1 MLLLLSAVT
10 PFGVTT
16 AVDTLSAKV
25 ELISRTACALG
36 TAAHTALANT
46 VVEFS
51 SLSQLTRTLIA
62 CGGSVGLP
70 DIFAWQWHT

>member
-1 MLLLLSAVT
+1 MLLLLSAIT

-25 ELISRTACALG
+25 ELISRTACAFG

-46 VVEFS
+46 VVAC
-51 SLSQLTRTLIA
+51 SQPLLADAHADRLR
-62 CGGSVGLP
+62 GGSVGLP
-70 DIFAWQWHT
+70 DIFAWQ